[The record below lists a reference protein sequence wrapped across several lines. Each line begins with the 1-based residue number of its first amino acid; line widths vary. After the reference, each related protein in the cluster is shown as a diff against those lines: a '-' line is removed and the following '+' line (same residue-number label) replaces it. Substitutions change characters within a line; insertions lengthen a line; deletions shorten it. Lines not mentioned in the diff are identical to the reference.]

1 MTTLCI
7 AGSSFARW
15 NITIQQRAIL
25 TGPEQLKDLRNR
37 LGITIR
43 QVEDYSRRIAE
54 AEENE
59 EFLVS
64 NAWLTQIE
72 NKQSVPSIYKL
83 YSLSTIYRIK
93 FTDLL
98 AIFGIDLEKISHH
111 QTLLPLPETHLTQL
125 AVYDEERPVSFPVRF
140 DPGFSVEKTNL
151 LSRMVEIWGEIPIAL
166 IQHLNLRKSLYGY
179 IGLTDY
185 ALFPI
190 LRPGSFV
197 QIDDRQTKVHRPP
210 WRTEFERP
218 IYFVE
223 LRNGYA
229 CSWCE
234 LQGKNL
240 ILVPHPLSG
249 REIRQYAYPHDA
261 EIVGRVTAVAMRIVG
276 PEESSRDDFPKLPK
290 QS

>member
-1 MTTLCI
+1 V
-7 AGSSFARW
+7 REK
-15 NITIQQRAIL
+15 RL
-25 TGPEQLKDLRNR
+25 TSPEQLKDLRHR

-43 QVEDYSRRIAE
+43 QVEEYSRRIAE
-54 AEENE
+54 IEENE
-59 EFLVS
+59 EFFVS
-64 NAWLTQIE
+64 NAWLAEIE
-72 NKQSVPSIYKL
+72 NKQSIPSIYKL

-98 AIFGIDLEKISHH
+98 AVFGIDLERISHH
-111 QTLLPLPETHLTQL
+111 QKRLPLRETHLTNL
-125 AVYDEERPVSFPVRF
+125 AVYDEDRPVSFPVRF
-140 DPGFSVEKTNL
+140 DPGFSIEKTSL

-185 ALFPI
+185 TLYPVI
-190 LRPGSFV
+190 RPGSFV
-197 QIDDRQTKVHRPP
+197 QIDDSQTKIQKPP
-210 WRTEFERP
+210 WRTELERP

-223 LRNGYA
+223 LRSRYA

-240 ILVPHPLSG
+240 ILLPHPLSG
-249 REIRQYAYPHDA
+249 YPIRQYAYPNDA
-261 EIVGRVTAVAMRIVG
+261 EIVGRVTGVAMRLVG
-276 PEESSRDDFPKLPK
+276 PDEGMPPDDLPKLPK

>member
-1 MTTLCI
+1 MTVQERT
-7 AGSSFARW
+7 
-15 NITIQQRAIL
+15 IL
-25 TGPEQLKDLRNR
+25 TGPEQLKDLRNG

-43 QVEDYSRRIAE
+43 QVEEYSRRIAD

-59 EFLVS
+59 EFFIS

-72 NKQSVPSIYKL
+72 NKQSIPSIYKL
-83 YSLSTIYRIK
+83 YSLSTIYRIR

-98 AIFGIDLEKISHH
+98 GIFGIDLERISHH
-111 QTLLPLPETHLTQL
+111 QALLPLPETHLTQL

-166 IQHLNLRKSLYGY
+166 IQHLDLRKSLYGY

-185 ALFPI
+185 SLYPI
-190 LRPGSFV
+190 FRPGSFV
-197 QIDDRQTKVHRPP
+197 QIDDRQTKVLKPP
-210 WRTEFERP
+210 WRSEFERP
-218 IYFVE
+218 VYFVE

-240 ILVPHPLSG
+240 ILIPHPLSG
-249 REIRQYAYPHDA
+249 RAIRQFAYPHDA

-276 PEESSRDDFPKLPK
+276 PDEESSPDDLPRLPK

>member
-1 MTTLCI
+1 MRTWEEI
-7 AGSSFARW
+7 K
-15 NITIQQRAIL
+15 
-25 TGPEQLKDLRNR
+25 ELRNR

-43 QVEDYSRRIAE
+43 QVEDFSRRIAE
-54 AEENE
+54 AEANE
-59 EFLVS
+59 EFFIS

-72 NKQSVPSIYKL
+72 NKQSIPSIYKL

-98 AIFGIDLEKISHH
+98 GIFGIDLEKIGHH
-111 QTLLPLPETHLTQL
+111 QTLFPLPETHLTQL

-140 DPGFSVEKTNL
+140 DPGFRVEKTNL
-151 LSRMVEIWGEIPIAL
+151 LSRMVEIWGEIPISL
-166 IQHLNLRKSLYGY
+166 IQHLDLRKSLYGY

-185 ALFPI
+185 SLYPI

-197 QIDDRQTKVHRPP
+197 QVDDRDTKVRKPP

-223 LRNGYA
+223 LRKGYA

-234 LQGKNL
+234 LQGENL
-240 ILVPHPLSG
+240 ILVSHPLSG
-249 REIRQYAYPHDA
+249 GAIRQYAYPQDA

-276 PEESSRDDFPKLPK
+276 PEEESSPDNLPKLPS
-290 QS
+290 QP